1 MKELL
6 SALLQN
12 PDVAPKANRTKKPG
26 LSVLFEKLG
35 PQSSTPQLRTG
46 VVLTFLRCM
55 FQQTT
60 AIVCVLVLCRIL
72 ALALPLLLQYSI
84 GHLSHMIDTAFVGHL
99 DDPVML
105 SAMVLGGSFSM
116 AAG

>member
-1 MKELL
+1 
-6 SALLQN
+6 
-12 PDVAPKANRTKKPG
+12 
-26 LSVLFEKLG
+26 
-35 PQSSTPQLRTG
+35 
-46 VVLTFLRCM
+46 M
-55 FQQTT
+55 FRQ
-60 AIVCVLVLCRIL
+60 AIIFDCPCPHPHPPRIL